1 MSDVGKIKVTLHPDA
16 RGYARFKSFGFTDQR
31 FRDYRAAT
39 EGAMYVR
46 ELKAKLVPIE
56 RVPAMLVRLTK
67 AGFRYEASE
76 DLKHELRKRSAQE
89 WLEKIALYQRIDEID
104 AELFAR
110 TGNRIFPY
118 QRTGIVWLM
127 RMYGALLADEM
138 GTGKASSS
146 DEPVLTPAGWKR
158 IGDVRVG
165 DEVIGSDGRPT
176 RVLGV
181 YPQGRVPLY
190 RVTLNDDCSTVVSGD
205 HLWYVHTPNTR
216 FRGTAG
222 RVMSTHALLAAGL
235 HSEPSG
241 DRERG
246 NARWFVPVVAPVSF
260 TLKTF
265 DLHPYA
271 LGALIANGSFTGH
284 TVCHDGGSDQR
295 DLLAAHLPEGFEL
308 RRLNDVRSSIC
319 IVDGGSGFT
328 RRHLEPLGLVG
339 KLSPEKRVPPE
350 YLRGSIEQR
359 LALLQ
364 GLMDNDGTVAKD
376 GIVVEYN
383 TTSPDLGADVLELVR
398 SLGGT
403 AQMSTREPKY
413 MYKGE
418 KLTGKTDHRI
428 RFSLPEGLVPF
439 RLPRKVERFK
449 PRTKYPPAHSIERIE
464 ACGEGEAVCIRV
476 EAADHLYV
484 TRDYILT
491 HNTLQ
496 ALISIPANVP
506 VIIVAPSV
514 AKGDWRSQM
523 CMWRPG
529 LEGEVLSGRTS
540 FYWPA
545 AGRYVLTNYQILRDI
560 HDREGVRGRKCDSK
574 LPAVPCPGCKTRIV
588 FVGEMK
594 PGLPPPQP
602 MEVTDGHTKE
612 CADRKFM
619 QKRKDCPGCHPFLDD
634 CPANVVIILDEA
646 HMIKNRKAEW
656 TRRARAL
663 CRAIRRRGG
672 RVWLLTGTPI
682 ENKPPEI
689 WALAQAAGCAED
701 AFGSFNDFVELFKGV
716 KLEYGGFEWGLP
728 DDGVKEHLKRFMLR
742 RLKSDVLPD
751 LPEKLRSPP
760 QIVELDA
767 RTMKRVDELL
777 RASGMTVDRVVEL
790 LSTEEVGFENMSAV
804 RAALARAK
812 VPAMLEYLSTF
823 ETQGVPLIV
832 FSAHR
837 APIDELR
844 DRSGWVV
851 ITGDENPE
859 EKTRAA
865 DAFQHGWVADEN
877 ERHIVDRTGSRR
889 LSGLPDRREDPSKPC
904 EHVYQPHRLG
914 GVCEVCGVVFPV
926 GIGITIA
933 SGGVSLTLTRAGHE
947 LFVDKPWKPTAL
959 AQAEDRAVR
968 IGQTKGVVIGSLVAR
983 HPLDERVNAVLDQ
996 KMKLI
1001 TASVD
1006 AAADASQAVVT
1017 IQDLFRQEREEQE
1030 AIAFGRAVRRP
1041 PITAEE
1047 RAALEGLYTFVF
1059 STRSDERFAAD
1070 LAEQYETLFGLSEK
1084 QWAHAV
1090 LVVARGRLKGATSE
1104 SRSDEKRGASPIS
1117 PPPTSSPS
1125 PSPSSASPSPSSAS
1139 GPNRR
1144 RSRWGDRQGRR
1155 P

>member
-1 MSDVGKIKVTLHPDA
+1 MSDVGRIKVTLHPEA

-31 FRDYRAAT
+31 FREYREAS

-118 QRTGIVWLM
+118 QRTGIVWLT
-127 RMYGALLADEM
+127 RMYGALLADDM
-138 GTGKASSS
+138 G
-146 DEPVLTPAGWKR
+146 L
-158 IGDVRVG
+158 
-165 DEVIGSDGRPT
+165 
-176 RVLGV
+176 
-181 YPQGRVPLY
+181 
-190 RVTLNDDCSTVVSGD
+190 
-205 HLWYVHTPNTR
+205 
-216 FRGTAG
+216 
-222 RVMSTHALLAAGL
+222 
-235 HSEPSG
+235 
-241 DRERG
+241 
-246 NARWFVPVVAPVSF
+246 
-260 TLKTF
+260 
-265 DLHPYA
+265 
-271 LGALIANGSFTGH
+271 
-284 TVCHDGGSDQR
+284 
-295 DLLAAHLPEGFEL
+295 
-308 RRLNDVRSSIC
+308 
-319 IVDGGSGFT
+319 
-328 RRHLEPLGLVG
+328 
-339 KLSPEKRVPPE
+339 
-350 YLRGSIEQR
+350 
-359 LALLQ
+359 
-364 GLMDNDGTVAKD
+364 
-376 GIVVEYN
+376 
-383 TTSPDLGADVLELVR
+383 
-398 SLGGT
+398 
-403 AQMSTREPKY
+403 
-413 MYKGE
+413 
-418 KLTGKTDHRI
+418 GKT
-428 RFSLPEGLVPF
+428 LE
-439 RLPRKVERFK
+439 
-449 PRTKYPPAHSIERIE
+449 
-464 ACGEGEAVCIRV
+464 
-476 EAADHLYV
+476 
-484 TRDYILT
+484 
-491 HNTLQ
+491 

-506 VIIVAPSV
+506 VIIVAPAV
-514 AKGDWRSQM
+514 AKGDWRTQM

-540 FYWPA
+540 FYWPTN
-545 AGRYVLTNYQILRDI
+545 GRYVLTNYQVLPDI
-560 HDREGVRGRKCDSK
+560 HDRAGVKGRKCDGK
-574 LPAVPCPGCKTRIV
+574 LPAVPCPGCKTSIV
-588 FVGEMK
+588 FIGEMK

-612 CADRKFM
+612 CTDRKFM
-619 QKRKDCPGCHPFLDD
+619 QKRKDCPGCHPFLDE

-646 HMIKNRKAEW
+646 HMIKNRTAEW

-663 CRAIRRRGG
+663 CRVIRRRGG

-742 RLKSDVLPD
+742 RLKCDVLPD
-751 LPEKLRSPP
+751 LPEKIRAPAR
-760 QIVELDA
+760 IVELDV
-767 RTMKRVDELL
+767 RTMRRVDELL

-790 LSTEEVGFENMSAV
+790 LSNEEVGFENMSAV

-812 VPAMLEYLSTF
+812 VPDMLEYLTPF

-844 DRSGWVV
+844 GRSGWVV
-851 ITGDENPE
+851 ITGDESPE

-865 DAFQHGWVADEN
+865 DAFQNGWPADAN
-877 ERHIVDRTGSRR
+877 ERHLVDRTGTRR
-889 LSGLPDRREDPSKPC
+889 LIALPDRREDPSKPC

-914 GVCEVCGVVFPV
+914 GACETCGVVFPV

-983 HPLDERVNAVLDQ
+983 HPLDERVNIVLEQ
-996 KMKLI
+996 KMRLI

-1006 AAADASQAVVT
+1006 AAADASQAVLT
-1017 IQDLFRQEREEQE
+1017 IQDLMKQEREEQE

-1041 PITAEE
+1041 AITEEE
-1047 RAALEGLYTFVF
+1047 RNALEALYTYVF
-1059 STRSDERFAAD
+1059 SSRSDERFAAD
-1070 LAEQYETLFGLSEK
+1070 LAEQHETLFGLSDK
-1084 QWAHAV
+1084 QWEHAV
-1090 LVVARGRLKGATSE
+1090 RVTARGRPKGAPPPPPP
-1104 SRSDEKRGASPIS
+1104 SPPSPPAPPPPPS
-1117 PPPTSSPS
+1117 PPPP
-1125 PSPSSASPSPSSAS
+1125 PAASLASAS
-1139 GPNRR
+1139 GRGIDEPERR
-1144 RSRWGDRQGRR
+1144 RSRWSDRQGRR